1 MFDVHCFIQT
11 FQWYYETSNTL
22 YPDKDF
28 DQIFQDSMIDDTKT
42 AIATNSFLNFV
53 AKIFES
59 YVESY
64 PVFDYKE
71 IIKQEKKL
79 RKDLSLRDK
88 TMEKILISSDL
99 KKAHIVN
106 ETRSISEKLDEQLK
120 SDLTSIE
127 NDLICSFKK
136 TERKS
141 VDKDLLDAYRRR
153 MRKSG

>member
-1 MFDVHCFIQT
+1 M
-11 FQWYYETSNTL
+11 

-64 PVFDYKE
+64 PVFDHKE
-71 IIKQEKKL
+71 IIKQEKIL
-79 RKDLSLRDK
+79 RKDSSLRDK
-88 TMEKILISSDL
+88 TMEKILISSDI
-99 KKAHIVN
+99 KKAHIMN

-120 SDLTSIE
+120 RDLTSIE

-136 TERKS
+136 AERKS

-153 MRKSG
+153 MRKRDKL

>member
-1 MFDVHCFIQT
+1 M
-11 FQWYYETSNTL
+11 

-64 PVFDYKE
+64 PVFDHKE
-71 IIKQEKKL
+71 IIKQEKIL
-79 RKDLSLRDK
+79 RKGTSLRDK
-88 TMEKILISSDL
+88 TMEKILISSDI
-99 KKAHIVN
+99 KKAHIMN

-120 SDLTSIE
+120 RDLTSIE

-136 TERKS
+136 AERKS

-153 MRKSG
+153 MRKRDKL